1 MAVTDDRPVV
11 VTGASGFVGGALVRR
26 LQREGVPVRAVVRT
40 HGRGGPEALVGPAL
54 GPEADWSRLL
64 AGAGAVVHA
73 AAHVHVEAADT
84 GAARLA
90 FRRANVEG
98 TRSLAQQ
105 AADAGVRRFVFI
117 SSIGVNGRRTKH
129 PFTEDD
135 APAPEGPYAD
145 SKLEAE
151 RALCE
156 VAQRAGM
163 EWVVIRP
170 PLVYGPAAPGNFARL
185 VRWVARGVPLP
196 LGAVRNRRTLVAI
209 DNLTDLVLTCLRSD
223 SAANEVFL
231 AGDAESLSTP
241 DLLRIV
247 AKAQGRTARLVP
259 VPPVLL
265 RAAAVLIGRLADAER
280 LCGDLE
286 VDIGKAC
293 RVLHW
298 TPPLSAREAL
308 RRAVTETAP

>member
-1 MAVTDDRPVV
+1 MAAMDDRPVV
-11 VTGASGFVGGALVRR
+11 ITGASGFVGGALVRR
-26 LQREGVPVRAVVRT
+26 LRREGVPVRAVVRT
-40 HGRGGPEALVGPAL
+40 PGRGDAPFLVGPAL
-54 GPEADWSRLL
+54 GPDADWSALL

-73 AAHVHVEAADT
+73 AAHVHVEAA
-84 GAARLA
+84 GAHEERLA

-98 TRSLAQQ
+98 TRRLAQQ

-117 SSIGVNGRRTKH
+117 SSIGVNGRLSAH

-135 APAPEGPYAD
+135 APAPQGPYAE
-145 SKLEAE
+145 SKFDAE
-151 RALCE
+151 RALCDI
-156 VAQRAGM
+156 ARRAGM

-185 VRWVARGVPLP
+185 VRWMARGVPLP

-209 DNLTDLVLTCLRSD
+209 DNLIDLVLTCLRSD
-223 SAANEVFL
+223 TAANQVFL

-241 DLLRIV
+241 ELLHIV
-247 AKAQGRTARLVP
+247 AQAQGRTARLIP
-259 VPPVLL
+259 VPPAFL
-265 RAAAVLIGRLADAER
+265 RAAAALFGRSTDAER

-286 VDIGKAC
+286 VDIGKA
-293 RVLHW
+293 RRLLGW

-308 RRAVTETAP
+308 RRAVTESAS